1 MESENLSKYN
11 PKPRNHKIKKD
22 YESDNFKKHSA
33 YEKNTSKIKA
43 KEKLEEKFSAH
54 VMNKIPIVLI
64 NKRVSL
70 KMY

>member
-1 MESENLSKYN
+1 MTLNPETMKEKIMNLITLKN
-11 PKPRNHKIKKD
+11 ILHTK
-22 YESDNFKKHSA
+22 
-33 YEKNTSKIKA
+33 KNTSKIKA
-43 KEKLEEKFSAH
+43 KEKLEEKFSTH